1 LINGSIIYLFYKLNQ
16 LIKNILHFSISFAI
30 TFLLMLKTGCQPDNR
45 IIPGAERTDAY
56 VPIISGKKIAIA
68 ANQTSMIGPVHLLD
82 SLISIGID
90 VVRIF
95 SPEHGFRGDVD
106 DGVLVRDGFDDKTG
120 IPVRSLY
127 QENLKPDKTDLE
139 DIDIVIFDIQD
150 VGVRFYT
157 FISTL
162 HYIMQACAENN
173 TRLIVL
179 DRPDPNGFYVD
190 GPVLEPEF
198 RSFVGMHEV
207 PIVYGMTIGEY
218 AMMINGEG
226 WLGEGLK
233 CNLTVIS
240 CRNYDHLSKYDLPI
254 KPSPNLP
261 AMNGIYLYPSL
272 ALFEGTSLSVGR
284 GTDFPFEVF
293 GHPCLT
299 NCSFFFIP
307 ESKPG
312 ADTNPVLKGEKCYGF
327 DLRQFRNLGH
337 ERPAKLDLQW
347 LLFAYSQF
355 PDKNKFFNDYFEK
368 LAGNSILRKQI
379 IMGLTEDEIRESW
392 KENLEKFREI
402 RKKYLL
408 YKDFE

>member
-1 LINGSIIYLFYKLNQ
+1 LY
-16 LIKNILHFSISFAI
+16 FSLTFAI
-30 TFLLMLKTGCQPDNR
+30 TFFLMLKTGCQPDNR
-45 IIPGAERTDAY
+45 IIPGAERTNEY
-56 VPIISGKKIAIA
+56 LPMISDKKVALA

-82 SLISIGID
+82 SLISLGID

-106 DGVLVRDGFDDKTG
+106 DGALVRDEFDNRTG
-120 IPVRSLY
+120 IQIRSLY
-127 QENLKPDKTDLE
+127 QENVKPDKSDLE

-173 TRLIVL
+173 TSLVLL
-179 DRPDPNGFYVD
+179 DRPDPHGFYID
-190 GPVLEPEF
+190 GPVLEQEF
-198 RSFVGMHEV
+198 TSFVGMHKV

-226 WLGEGLK
+226 WLGEGLT
-233 CNLTVIS
+233 CNLTVIP
-240 CRNYDHLSKYDLPI
+240 CEHYDHLSKYDLPV

-261 AMNGIYLYPSL
+261 TMNSIYLYPSL
-272 ALFEGTSLSVGR
+272 CFFEGTVLSVGR

-293 GHPCLT
+293 GHPDLT
-299 NCSFFFIP
+299 NCSFAFIP

-312 ADTNPVLKGEKCYGF
+312 ADTDPVLKGEQCYGI
-327 DLRQFRNLGH
+327 DLRNFRDLGH

-347 LLFAYSQF
+347 LMFAYAQF
-355 PDKNKFFNDYFEK
+355 PDKNKFFNAYFEK

-392 KENLEKFREI
+392 KEDLEKFQVVR
-402 RKKYLL
+402 RKYLL
-408 YKDFE
+408 YKDFN